1 MKIKKIS
8 SFISGQQS
16 SSNNISK
23 PKTIKSLLKN
33 ENTTEANL
41 TKKSIVNILN
51 LNGSSLASSSSESRF
66 DLGRSVEITTKILEA
81 RIESDKAKD
90 LEKKNEDQNKIKQ
103 ESAINKLT
111 KIVKRK
117 NYYQVCQRQKI
128 RLQHTI
134 KEIFSESNHFLRNI
148 GLCISGVELNPIELD
163 ECDFQLKIRPP
174 TNEVGDK
181 LEPNVNNLLY
191 YKDKHSISDVAY
203 DDLKKMCHLQIPSIF
218 KLKQRRSE
226 INSMFEIFENEMGVY
241 VSLKDKLLVR
251 LQNYMHNNPAEF
263 NGTEKTLHIKL
274 GADGTNI
281 GRNLKL
287 LNFTFTIIDE
297 GAKAKTANG
306 NYTIGIFEIENE
318 NYDALVKCFKEI
330 IKEFRQ
336 IEHLTLDDKQINLVF
351 YYGADWKMLAQSLGL
366 QSANSKYPC
375 IWCKC
380 CKDEFYDIEK
390 EWSIV
395 DPSKGC
401 RTHEE
406 HMKII
411 KQDSKDNKFG
421 YVREPVFA
429 DIIPINRYI
438 IDMLHLYLRISDNL
452 LNLLIK
458 DCFEVDNFD
467 MNLINKFEITEYTHL
482 NLLLTTLKT
491 KCSVRLMFQWTP
503 ESRKL
508 TWRDLVGP
516 EKNRVFENLRL
527 EEVIP
532 NRQNLQLLQK
542 VWDEFYSIIKQ
553 VRNNELDPSE
563 LKQKTRDWLT
573 DFLQIYPR
581 NTVTPYMHAFVSHL
595 HEFVSLYKD
604 VNAFNCQGLEKLND
618 ITTNQ
623 YFKGTNKRST
633 ALRQMMDKRNRMEYL
648 ASITIDINC

>member
-8 SFISGQQS
+8 SFISGQES
-16 SSNNISK
+16 SSNINSK

-33 ENTTEANL
+33 ENPTETNL
-41 TKKSIVNILN
+41 TKKSIIKILN
-51 LNGSSLASSSSESRF
+51 SNNLILPGSSSESRF
-66 DLGRSVEITTKILEA
+66 DLGKSVEITTKILEA

-90 LEKKNEDQNKIKQ
+90 LEKKNENQNKIKQ
-103 ESAINKLT
+103 ESPTNKLT

-117 NYYQVCQRQKI
+117 SYYQVCQRQKI

-174 TNEVGDK
+174 TSDAADK

-241 VSLKDKLLVR
+241 VSVRDKLILR
-251 LQNYMHNNPAEF
+251 LENYLQNNQESDCA
-263 NGTEKTLHIKL
+263 EKTLHIKL

-287 LNFTFTIIDE
+287 LNFTFTIINE

-336 IEHLTLDDKQINLVF
+336 IEYLTLDDKRINLIF
-351 YYGADWKMLAQSLGL
+351 YFAADWKMLAQSLGL

-380 CKDEFYDIEK
+380 CKDQFYDIDK
-390 EWSIV
+390 EWSIT
-395 DPSKGC
+395 DTSKGC

-406 HMKII
+406 HMKTIHL
-411 KQDSKDNKFG
+411 DSKDQKFG
-421 YVREPVFA
+421 YIREPIFA

-467 MNLINKFEITEYTHL
+467 MNSISKFEITQYAHL
-482 NLLLTTLKT
+482 NLLQNTLKN
-491 KCSVRLMFQWTP
+491 KCNVKLIFQWIP
-503 ESRKL
+503 ESKKL
-508 TWRDLVGP
+508 NWRDLVGP
-516 EKNRVFENLRL
+516 EKNRLFENLRL

-532 NRQNLQLLQK
+532 DRPNLQLLQK
-542 VWDEFYSIIKQ
+542 VWDEFYSIIKL
-553 VRNNELDPSE
+553 VRNNELNSSE
-563 LKQKTRDWLT
+563 LRQKTRDWLINY
-573 DFLQIYPR
+573 LEIYPR

-595 HEFVSLYKD
+595 HEFVFLYKD
-604 VNAFNCQGLEKLND
+604 INAFNCQGLEKLND

-623 YFKGTNKRST
+623 YFKGTNKKST